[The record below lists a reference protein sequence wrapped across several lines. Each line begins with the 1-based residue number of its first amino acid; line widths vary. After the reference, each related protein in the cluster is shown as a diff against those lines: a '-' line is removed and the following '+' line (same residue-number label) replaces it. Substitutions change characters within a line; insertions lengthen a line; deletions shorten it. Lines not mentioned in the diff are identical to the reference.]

1 MWCVVAV
8 RASFLYLVGGGW
20 GGGGDFL
27 THTHTPHTI
36 FWMGYYLFVTSCF
49 FFSIKELINDQIM
62 NYVNL
67 PLTSCVCVSFLM
79 KENELS
85 QTCRAQKKC
94 QSKKLCSPPPS
105 TIEDEE
111 KTTFIFFFLLSMNPQ
126 TERPCSCVIRTE
138 WGLLSFLLIIK
149 LYLSLA
155 VWREKM
161 RKRDLP
167 YTHTHTHSKVYR

>member
-1 MWCVVAV
+1 M
-8 RASFLYLVGGGW
+8 
-20 GGGGDFL
+20 
-27 THTHTPHTI
+27 
-36 FWMGYYLFVTSCF
+36 
-49 FFSIKELINDQIM
+49 
-62 NYVNL
+62 
-67 PLTSCVCVSFLM
+67 CVSFLM

-94 QSKKLCSPPPS
+94 QSKKLCSPPS

-111 KTTFIFFFLLSMNPQ
+111 KTTFIFFFLISMNPQ

-167 YTHTHTHSKVYR
+167 YTHTHIQKSIDNNKIGGRGNCRVTRYSVLMFGASTYNMRRKQQQQQQDTEKKSKKLNYATSFGCRHQTNDLPPPLL

>member
-1 MWCVVAV
+1 M
-8 RASFLYLVGGGW
+8 
-20 GGGGDFL
+20 
-27 THTHTPHTI
+27 
-36 FWMGYYLFVTSCF
+36 
-49 FFSIKELINDQIM
+49 
-62 NYVNL
+62 
-67 PLTSCVCVSFLM
+67 CVSFLM

-94 QSKKLCSPPPS
+94 QSKKLCSPPS

-149 LYLSLA
+149 LYLSLT

-167 YTHTHTHSKVYR
+167 YTHTHIQKSIDNNKIGGRGNCRVTRYSVLMFGASTYNMRRKQQQQDTEKKSKKLNYATSFGCRHQTNDLPPPLL

>member
-1 MWCVVAV
+1 M
-8 RASFLYLVGGGW
+8 
-20 GGGGDFL
+20 
-27 THTHTPHTI
+27 
-36 FWMGYYLFVTSCF
+36 
-49 FFSIKELINDQIM
+49 
-62 NYVNL
+62 
-67 PLTSCVCVSFLM
+67 CVSFLM

-94 QSKKLCSPPPS
+94 QSKKLCSPPS

-167 YTHTHTHSKVYR
+167 YTHTHIQKSIDNNKIGGRGNCRVTRYSVLMFGASTYNMRRKQQQQDTEKKSKKLNYATSFGCRHQTNDLPPPLL